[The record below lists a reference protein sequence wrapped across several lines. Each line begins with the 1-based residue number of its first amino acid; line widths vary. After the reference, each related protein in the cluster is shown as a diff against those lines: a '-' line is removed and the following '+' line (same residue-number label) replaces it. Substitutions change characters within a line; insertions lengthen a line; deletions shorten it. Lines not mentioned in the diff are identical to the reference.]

1 MIIIK
6 NIKAKIKDAKH
17 VNFGFDFS
25 FNKGL
30 NIITGYNSS
39 GKSTVLSCIYYCL
52 GMEQLL
58 GSHNA
63 DGLDDCLKKE
73 FKYDGKID
81 YKVFS
86 SYTEVTIQNEKGE
99 IAEIK
104 RHIKGAYNEPLN
116 NIYIKENGK
125 TITKFLHS
133 KGDSDSSE
141 GFYQWLAEFISLEIP
156 QYDSRKILYLQHIF
170 ACALVEQTKGWS
182 DFFSQIP
189 NFSVNKPKQKIVEY
203 SLGLSGL
210 IDEFKIDLLKKE
222 EKELKQNWSN
232 NISSF
237 KTLTES
243 FNVELPNLAIAFSAS
258 VSPTKID
265 KLKLYVKSST
275 GAPQTI
281 DTKLDELDSLYTI
294 SVKKNEAK
302 VTKEQ
307 DSQLFVN
314 NDKLKSEIYQLNKQL
329 SEILF
334 ERTNELN
341 KQRNYEKVI
350 ESRQK
355 EIETL
360 ESLSKIKSIKDIDIK
375 DVSNCPVCNSSLLRE
390 DVKQLKNQDK
400 IDTLGSVAF
409 YKSEKKL
416 YESYIKNSYS
426 LMERFE
432 KVKLYYENQIS
443 NKKMELDELTK
454 DLINDSRIPSRA
466 DIAHEIFLKTEID
479 KYRNIQN
486 HLKILKDQLKPIS
499 TRLAVIRHD
508 FNEIKSALATDED
521 ILNKFKKHFK
531 FLLKEFDF
539 SNELLTKIILNKED
553 PQKLLP
559 TIYNGADEKPQPI
572 RLKSSASDFIRS
584 LWAFYL
590 SLLSKS
596 ENHVGFLILDEPGQH
611 AMDKE
616 SMKSLL
622 KHTSSLKNRQVILAI
637 SKNRP
642 KKNEE
647 EKTDTRKTYLEE
659 ILGSLKEKDDY
670 TLNIIEDNGR
680 KDKCVQKLN

>member
-1 MIIIK
+1 MIIVK
-6 NIKAKIKDAKH
+6 KIKAKIITAKREG
-17 VNFGFDFS
+17 FGFDFN
-25 FNKGL
+25 FNRGL

-39 GKSTVLSCIYYCL
+39 GKSTVLSCIYYSL

-86 SYTEVTIQNEKGE
+86 SYCEITIKNEKGE
-99 IAEIK
+99 VAEIK
-104 RHIKGAYNEPLN
+104 RHIRSAFKEPLN
-116 NIYIKENGK
+116 NVYIKENEK
-125 TITKFLHS
+125 NLTKFLHS
-133 KGDSDSSE
+133 KGDSDTSE
-141 GFYQWLAEFISLEIP
+141 GFYQWLAEFIGLEIP
-156 QYDSRKILYLQHIF
+156 KYDSRKILYLQHIF

-210 IDEFKIDLLKKE
+210 VDEFKIDLLKKE

-232 NISSF
+232 HIYSF
-237 KTLTES
+237 KSLTES
-243 FNVELPNLAIAFSAS
+243 FNVELPNLAVTFSAS

-265 KLKLYVKSST
+265 KLRLYVKSDT
-275 GAPQTI
+275 GAPHTI
-281 DTKLDELDSLYTI
+281 DTKLGNLESLYAV
-294 SVKKNEAK
+294 SVKKNELQLSD
-302 VTKEQ
+302 EQ
-307 DSQLFVN
+307 NSQLFAN
-314 NDKLKSEIYQLNKQL
+314 NEKLKSEISQLNKQL
-329 SEILF
+329 SAILF
-334 ERTNELN
+334 EKTNELN
-341 KQRNYEKVI
+341 KQRNYERVI
-350 ESRQK
+350 ESRKK

-360 ESLSKIKSIKDIDIK
+360 ESLSKIKTTKNIEIK

-443 NKKMELDELTK
+443 NKKMELTELTK

-466 DIAHEIFLKTEID
+466 DIAQEIFLKTEID
-479 KYRNIQN
+479 KYKNIQN

-508 FNEIKSALATDED
+508 LKEIKNGLATDED
-521 ILNKFKKHFK
+521 ILKNFKNHFK
-531 FLLKEFDF
+531 ALLKEFDF
-539 SNELLTKIILNKED
+539 SNELLTKIILNHEE

-559 TIYNGADEKPQPI
+559 TIYNGVGEKAQPI

-584 LWAFYL
+584 LWAFYI
-590 SLLSKS
+590 SLLSRS
-596 ENHVGFLILDEPGQH
+596 ENHVGFLMLDEPGQH

-622 KHTSSLKNRQVILAI
+622 KHTSLLKDRQIILAI

-642 KKNEE
+642 KKYEE
-647 EKTDTRKTYLEE
+647 ETQDAKKSYLEE
-659 ILGSLKEKDDY
+659 ILGSLKEKEDY

-680 KDKCVQKLN
+680 KDKCVQLLT